1 MQKLLTNELVGKVS
15 VCLLC
20 LHIIIKSVFLL
31 LHNYMCQLIVDRVE
45 VSLFETETESR
56 STTGRSTKRPS
67 ILNDI
72 LFYLYI
78 KITIFKLCFKVFL
91 LFFFIT
97 TIKCFQSVHL
107 WYFRIRMKRKRKL
120 TTTTAANFVRFV

>member
-31 LHNYMCQLIVDRVE
+31 LHNYMCQLIVDFRVE
-45 VSLFETETESR
+45 ASLFETETESR
-56 STTGRSTKRPS
+56 SAIGRSTKRPS
-67 ILNDI
+67 ILNDT

-78 KITIFKLCFKVFL
+78 IFSNCVLIYFYCSFL
-91 LFFFIT
+91 LLLLNVFNQCIYG
-97 TIKCFQSVHL
+97 I
-107 WYFRIRMKRKRKL
+107 FRIRMKRKRKL
-120 TTTTAANFVRFV
+120 TTTTTANFVRFV